1 MPPTITIHSVEM
13 IRRGAHWVAE
23 CSCGWVSR
31 VHDSQGAAS
40 HDATGH
46 VEQMCRAN
54 A

>member
-1 MPPTITIHSVEM
+1 MTTTHQVHAVE
-13 IRRGAHWVAE
+13 IARRGVFWVAA

-31 VHDSQGAAS
+31 DHDTQGAAS